1 MRIVADKNIPL
12 LSTLLCGHELVQVE
26 AHKID
31 TDLLSQADALIVRSV
46 TQVDSHLLRGSSIR
60 FVATATS
67 GVDHI
72 DLPWLLDAGIAFSSA
87 AGANATAVADYVM
100 AAFCW
105 NLLRTGKRPE
115 ELCCGVVGVGH
126 IGAEVLRRFRALG
139 CQVLACDPPKQE
151 SNGLLASEFVELA
164 SLAVCDLVSFHVPFN
179 ASGHSRTAGLIDSEF
194 LCCLPS
200 DCLLINTS
208 RGGVLNEKD
217 AVNTL
222 SVRKDIHLVL
232 DVFKG
237 EPNPDPT
244 LVFLSDLATPHI
256 AGYSRRAKLL
266 AANQVTKDLIR
277 FFKLD
282 NIESQSTVRS
292 KERTQLKP
300 LTGKLDE
307 VWEVAVNT
315 VKLRSISETFKRGV
329 QRGEASA
336 IFNTLR
342 NECSSRLEYSE
353 CFPIGQSSAQTAAY
367 LSGLGFASN

>member
-31 TDLLSQADALIVRSV
+31 TDSLSQADALIVRSV

-60 FVATATS
+60 FVATVTS

-126 IGAEVLRRFRALG
+126 VGAEVLRRFRALG
-139 CQVLACDPPKQE
+139 CEVLACDPPRRE
-151 SNGLLASEFVELA
+151 SGGLLASEFVDLSALA
-164 SLAVCDLVSFHVPFN
+164 ACDLVSFHVPLN
-179 ASGHSRTAGLIDSEF
+179 ASGHARTVGLIDSEF
-194 LCCLPS
+194 LCCLPN

-208 RGGVLNEKD
+208 RGEVLNEKD

-237 EPNPDPT
+237 EPNPDPK
-244 LVFLSDLATPHI
+244 LVYLSDLATPHI
-256 AGYSRRAKLL
+256 AGYSRRAKHL
-266 AANQVTKDLIR
+266 AAKKVTKDLIR

-282 NIESQSTVRS
+282 NLEPNATDRS
-292 KERTQLKP
+292 NERTQLKL

-307 VWEVAVNT
+307 VWEIAINT
-315 VKLRSISETFKRGV
+315 VQLRSISDTFKRGV
-329 QRGEASA
+329 QRGEASV

-342 NECSSRLEYSE
+342 TECSPRLEYSE
-353 CFPIGQSSAQTAAY
+353 CFPIGQSSAQATAY
-367 LSGLGFASN
+367 LAGLGFALN